1 MSGSTTR
8 GPEVRS
14 PVKVVFIAGSSY
26 SGSTLLGLILG
37 AAPHTVYA
45 GELNQYR
52 REAWRVRPR
61 AAGHVLCSCGLT
73 YDRCPFWTRVFSS
86 LPRGQ
91 DLNPSPGFSLANLRP
106 LLAALLG
113 RRARRRRG
121 TEYGALVH
129 TVREIEGLPSAG
141 TTWVVDSSK
150 SLGALDELA
159 TSEGVD
165 VRVIHVL
172 RDASS
177 VAGSFKKRGR
187 SALYGMAAWAIG
199 NAALRVYISRRRI
212 RCLGVEYADLCEPG
226 EAVRRI
232 YAFID
237 LEAPPEDPVAAM
249 RGRTYHLM
257 GGSRNVRPAAGR
269 LPFQEIRR
277 RVEDERLSRL
287 ERLVARRL
295 LSPLERLLLR
305 GVR

>member
-1 MSGSTTR
+1 MSRIHPHSPG
-8 GPEVRS
+8 VRS
-14 PVKVVFIAGSSY
+14 PVKVAFIAGSSY

-37 AAPHTVYA
+37 AAPHIVYV

-52 REAWRVRPR
+52 RAAWRSRPSSI
-61 AAGHVLCSCGLT
+61 GHVLCSCGLT

-86 LPRGQ
+86 LPCGE

-113 RRARRRRG
+113 RPPRRRLD
-121 TEYGALVH
+121 TEYGALAR
-129 TVREIEGLPSAG
+129 TVQEIGGRPSAE

-165 VRVIHVL
+165 VRVIHLL
-172 RDASS
+172 RDAGS

-199 NAALRVYISRRRI
+199 NAALRAYISRRRI

-226 EAVRRI
+226 EALCRI
-232 YAFID
+232 HAFIGS
-237 LEAPPEDPVAAM
+237 EEPPGDPVAAM

-257 GGSRNVRPAAGR
+257 GGSRNVRPTAGR
-269 LPFQEIRR
+269 LPFREIRR
-277 RVEDERLSRL
+277 RVDDERLNRL
-287 ERLVARRL
+287 ERLVARNL
-295 LSPLERLLLR
+295 FSPLERFLLR
-305 GVR
+305 GAR